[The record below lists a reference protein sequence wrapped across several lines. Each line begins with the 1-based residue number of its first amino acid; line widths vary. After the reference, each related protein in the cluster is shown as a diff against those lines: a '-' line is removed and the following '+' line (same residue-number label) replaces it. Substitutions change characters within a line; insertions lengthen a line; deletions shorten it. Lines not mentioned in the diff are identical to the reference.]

1 MYLMINGTKH
11 TVSRRILTGDTV
23 KYLSVTPE
31 PVDVSGLI
39 SMYRDD
45 GFLLCADDAAGY
57 ERTVYNGTI
66 LTLTNA
72 PEPEPQPEP
81 KPVWHATQAQM
92 DASVKLASMSVTAMS
107 LTPDETITVAALY
120 PDWTD
125 GTYEVGD
132 IRLALGQPWNAARR
146 MIQRPT
152 RTSPRMALRGGRS
165 GCRSTEPLRR
175 PPLAGWSRRWR
186 RTCTN
191 PGSTWCGRTD
201 RHTSV

>member
-81 KPVWHATQAQM
+81 EPVWHATQAQM
-92 DASVKLASMSVTAMS
+92 DASVKLASMSVSYTHLS
-107 LTPDETITVAALY
+107 YVY
-120 PDWTD
+120 
-125 GTYEVGD
+125 V
-132 IRLALGQPWNAARR
+132 
-146 MIQRPT
+146 
-152 RTSPRMALRGGRS
+152 
-165 GCRSTEPLRR
+165 
-175 PPLAGWSRRWR
+175 
-186 RTCTN
+186 
-191 PGSTWCGRTD
+191 
-201 RHTSV
+201 

>member
-81 KPVWHATQAQM
+81 ESQPEPEPQPEPESEPQPEMEAEQAY
-92 DASVKLASMSVTAMS
+92 D
-107 LTPDETITVAALY
+107 PAARIPPEGVVY
-120 PDWTD
+120 QP
-125 GTYEVGD
+125 
-132 IRLALGQPWNAARR
+132 GQPVPELDQWND
-146 MIQRPT
+146 
-152 RTSPRMALRGGRS
+152 LRAVMGDDGV
-165 GCRSTEPLRR
+165 LRIFKEKN
-175 PPLAGWSRRWR
+175 SDDF
-186 RTCTN
+186 C
-191 PGSTWCGRTD
+191 
-201 RHTSV
+201 